1 MHMAS
6 RLQRLL
12 LALVLLA
19 GWQLALVHPLK
30 HFDSKGGYVHLAD
43 GHSHERKSGSAD
55 VLCDVVAAL
64 AACVPEMPAG
74 LSPLCCRHDSPLSS
88 NPASHLAAAAPPFL
102 AQGPPASL

>member
-1 MHMAS
+1 MAS
-6 RLQRLL
+6 RLARLL

-55 VLCDVVAAL
+55 ALCDAIAAL
-64 AACVPEMPAG
+64 AACAPETRTG
-74 LSPLCCRHDSPLSS
+74 LAPLCWQHDC
-88 NPASHLAAAAPPFL
+88 PASADFASRLAAAVPPFL
-102 AQGPPASL
+102 SQGPPASL